1 MKLPINTFKR
11 AIQNGTKQ
19 IGIWNSLCS
28 NIAAEIIAPTGFD
41 WALLDMEH
49 SPSDLRTVLSQLQAY
64 GSEATLPIIRPVWND
79 PVLVK
84 PLLDM
89 GARGLLFPMVQSSEE
104 TELAV
109 AATRYPPR
117 GVRGVSLSQRGN
129 KFGRITDYLDR
140 YEEELCVIVQIETRE
155 ALSRVREI
163 SAVDGVDGIFFG
175 PADLSAD
182 MGLIGQLDNSELWA
196 AILEGVASAESE
208 GKPSGTLVA
217 NPDKAIELFNQGF
230 TFVACGT
237 DTNLLARG
245 ADALLDKVKSAIK

>member
-1 MKLPINTFKR
+1 MKLEKNSFKQ
-11 AIQNGTKQ
+11 AIRDRTKQ

-28 NIAAEIIAPTGFD
+28 NIAAEIIAPAGFD

-64 GSEATLPIIRPVWND
+64 DTGSTLPIVRPVWND

-89 GARGLLFPMVQSSEE
+89 GARGLLFPMVQTSKEAE
-104 TELAV
+104 KAV

-129 KFGRITDYLDR
+129 RFGRVTDYLDR
-140 YEEELCVIVQIETRE
+140 YEEELCVIVQIETRS
-155 ALSRVREI
+155 ALSKVREI
-163 SAVDGVDGIFFG
+163 AAVEGVDGIFFG

-182 MGLIGQLDNSELWA
+182 MELLGQLDNPELWA
-196 AILEGVASAESE
+196 AILEGVAAAESE

-237 DTNLLARG
+237 DSNLLARG
-245 ADALLDKVKSAIK
+245 ADALFDKVRSAIK